1 MNDERSEKEDISP
14 EIPVWFTPAQLAVGA
29 NLMALGLAVMV
40 NNDQQGRQIMR
51 SLSDQHIA
59 PIAMEATKRMA
70 EALRG
75 PGEVVEDDA
84 SV

>member
-1 MNDERSEKEDISP
+1 MNPDGEVSP

>member
-1 MNDERSEKEDISP
+1 MSPDGEVSP

-70 EALRG
+70 TALRG
-75 PGEVVEDDA
+75 PDLEEEADVAVDE
-84 SV
+84 